1 MSFYCGPASGNL
13 VKANGSRLSILSD
26 YREMQSQSNEKK
38 YGSRLSVASAG
49 GGGQRAEPQRGGTAG
64 RGSWLWLLLNN
75 GSTA

>member
-49 GGGQRAEPQRGGTAG
+49 AGGGQR
-64 RGSWLWLLLNN
+64 
-75 GSTA
+75 